1 MSSTKKKPNNI
12 IIEGVTGSKAY
23 GLDTKDSDE
32 DIRGVFVAPTEKILG
47 LKKVRD
53 TYDNV
58 DPDWCYYEVGK
69 FIHLIMKGN
78 PTVLEL
84 LYLDKYIKLYGVGKL
99 LVENRDIFL
108 SNIVRHSYGGYA
120 LSQARALNAR
130 GGTYGKGRNKRF
142 EKHSRHCL
150 RLLYQGKELME
161 TGTLTVRVSKERR
174 EELFE
179 FGKQPV
185 EKVIDVFEEKFK
197 EFDSIKSVLPDEP
210 DKKKINE
217 LLLDIRQ
224 LYYG

>member
-1 MSSTKKKPNNI
+1 
-12 IIEGVTGSKAY
+12 
-23 GLDTKDSDE
+23 
-32 DIRGVFVAPTEKILG
+32 
-47 LKKVRD
+47 
-53 TYDNV
+53 
-58 DPDWCYYEVGK
+58 
-69 FIHLIMKGN
+69 
-78 PTVLEL
+78 
-84 LYLDKYIKLYGVGKL
+84 
-99 LVENRDIFL
+99 
-108 SNIVRHSYGGYA
+108 
-120 LSQARALNAR
+120 
-130 GGTYGKGRNKRF
+130 
-142 EKHSRHCL
+142 
-150 RLLYQGKELME
+150 ME